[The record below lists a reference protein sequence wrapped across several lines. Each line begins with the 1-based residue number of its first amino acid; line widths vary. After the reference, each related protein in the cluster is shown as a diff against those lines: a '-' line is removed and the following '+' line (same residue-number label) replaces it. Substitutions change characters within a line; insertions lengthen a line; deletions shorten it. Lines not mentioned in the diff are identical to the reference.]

1 MKKTIILLFLIVS
14 FYQAECHETKPINMN
29 EILVSYN
36 YEGLNS
42 SQAIGIEYSKS
53 IVWFNFSLVYENWY
67 VNKSFDSE
75 NEVTGY
81 VGVGLFNILQ
91 AQFGYSSFGNPK
103 LRLRAG
109 MPIFSLLGIY
119 SDYSSSIDLNDF
131 MLSIYYQHRYGD
143 GASNIYGLSFGY
155 TFDGGF

>member
-1 MKKTIILLFLIVS
+1 
-14 FYQAECHETKPINMN
+14 MN

-42 SQAIGIEYSKS
+42 SQAIGIEYTKS
-53 IVWFNFSLVYENWY
+53 IEWLNFGILYENWF
-67 VNKSFDSE
+67 VNKSFDSS
-75 NEVTGY
+75 NEVTGF

-91 AQFGYSSFGNPK
+91 AQFGYSTFENAK
-103 LRLRAG
+103 VRLRAG
-109 MPIFSLLGIY
+109 LPIFSILSIK
-119 SDYSSSIDLNDF
+119 SNDKSAIDLNDF
-131 MLSIYYQHRYGD
+131 MLSAYYHHRYGE